1 MVAGPDNGNVGE
13 LLRETGN
20 PVFSPDDNAGIVRA
34 LEQAGRLAEQG
45 KGEENYRYARQHMN
59 LEVVANA
66 YIDAYGK

>member
-1 MVAGPDNGNVGE
+1 MWANCCARP
-13 LLRETGN
+13 ET
-20 PVFSPDDNAGIVRA
+20 
-34 LEQAGRLAEQG
+34 RLAEQG

>member
-1 MVAGPDNGNVGE
+1 MWANCCARP
-13 LLRETGN
+13 ETR
-20 PVFSPDDNAGIVRA
+20 FSLPTTT